1 MGVGAVSSSLVGISA
16 AQKQMDA
23 AASSAARSGVMG
35 DSQGGDIVDSV
46 TGGMNAQLQQSV
58 SLAMLRR
65 AMDMEKSLIDVI
77 A

>member
-1 MGVGAVSSSLVGISA
+1 MGVGAVSSSLTGIAA
-16 AQKQMDA
+16 AQKQMDS
-23 AASSAARSGVMG
+23 AASAAARSGVIG

-46 TGGMNAQLQQSV
+46 TGGMSAQLQQSV